1 MKKAQIT
8 IYLTLVFT
16 LILSVFLSAFE
27 AARGNHLK
35 IRMENAVQAAIH
47 SVFGE
52 YHRELFERY
61 GLLFVDTSYMTQVPD
76 YHKVESRISEYL
88 ESNLYPEN
96 EQNLLFARDWYEVT
110 DYNVTLSNIRLATD
124 DKGNVLKTQAV
135 DYIQNYVGGDWL
147 ENVTGWIDV
156 VEEYDISAETFREEH
171 AVVRQEVNE
180 RWTQN
185 NLLGEKWIVNQ
196 GLPSLDFYNEYL
208 DILEPSFSRLGNGG
222 TISVKMINPH
232 ELVSNRVTLQG
243 TEGLENGETNIL
255 DELYFNEYIVHKLG
269 NCLDV
274 KEGCALDYQ
283 VEYVLFGLGQDSL
296 NYMKMQEMLF
306 WFRGAANL
314 SMLLSDNQTQEWI
327 KAVSELGA
335 LVKIPPKVLQAVIN
349 ICWAAAESADDVR
362 RLSKGEEVA
371 LLKEPKDFAVDVGG
385 LVTGVWMFGDIGT
398 QVSNTES
405 VSLDYED
412 YLRIF
417 LYLMLPETK
426 LYRCMDMIEAD
437 IRQTEGNAFFRLDG
451 CADAVSMEIGVSN
464 DYGYFYT
471 MERKYSYF

>member
-1 MKKAQIT
+1 MKKAEIT

-35 IRMENAVQAAIH
+35 IRMENAVQTAIH
-47 SVFGE
+47 SAFGE

-88 ESNLYPEN
+88 EYNLYPER
-96 EQNLLFARDWYEVT
+96 EQSLLFAKDWYEVT
-110 DYNVTLSNIRLATD
+110 DYKVTLTNIRLATD
-124 DKGNVLKTQAV
+124 DKGNVLKTQAI

-147 ENVTGWIDV
+147 ENVNGWINII
-156 VEEYDISAETFREEH
+156 EEYDINAETFQEEH
-171 AVVRQEVNE
+171 EIVRQEINE
-180 RWTQN
+180 KWTQN
-185 NLLGEKWIVNQ
+185 NLLGETWIVNQ
-196 GLPSLDFYNEYL
+196 GLPSLDFHNEYM
-208 DILEPSFSRLGNGG
+208 DILTPSASFLGDS
-222 TISVKMINPH
+222 TISVKMINPL
-232 ELVSNRVTLQG
+232 ELVSNRTTLQG
-243 TEGLENGETNIL
+243 TGDLENNESMVL
-255 DELYFNEYIVHKLG
+255 EEMYFNEYIIHKLG
-269 NCLDV
+269 SYLDV
-274 KEGCALDYQ
+274 REDCALDYQ

-314 SMLLSDNQTQEWI
+314 SMLLSDDLTQEWI
-327 KAVSELGA
+327 KEVSELGT
-335 LVKIPPKVLQAVIN
+335 LVKIPPKVIQAVIN
-349 ICWAAAESADDVR
+349 VCWAAAESADDVR
-362 RLSKGEEVA
+362 RLLKGEAVV
-371 LLKEPKDFAVDVGG
+371 LLKEPKDFAVDIGG

-398 QVSNTES
+398 QVSNAES
-405 VSLDYED
+405 VALEYKD

-437 IRQTEGNAFFRLDG
+437 IRQTEGNAHFRLDG
-451 CADAVSMEIGVSN
+451 CMDAASMEIGVSN